1 MSVSIRG
8 LGFFSANNPQDEFDF
23 AAAYANNLAVIKAE
37 YDKRNIYPTEQQR
50 QHARIASAVHAA
62 TDISRSDSMGAF
74 FLNSQDPEDD
84 MFDNFLPSLDWF

>member
-23 AAAYANNLAVIKAE
+23 ATSYANNLAAIKTE

-50 QHARIASAVHAA
+50 QHARIASAVYAA

-84 MFDNFLPSLDWF
+84 MFDSFLPPLDWF